1 MKKIVSKVT
10 VFALSTA
17 LAVTP
22 MAFAQTPVSQG
33 AAVAAADTAPLP
45 GAKKSSVVLAA
56 ALGVSVATAAVI
68 VAGLVLAGVVT
79 ASQANNTDDSAT
91 IAAIIAAA
99 GTTGTTGTTG
109 TR

>member
-1 MKKIVSKVT
+1 MKKIAFKAS

-22 MAFAQTPVSQG
+22 MAFAQTPVSQSVG
-33 AAVAAADTAPLP
+33 VAAADTQPLP
-45 GAKKSSVVLAA
+45 GAKKSSAVLAA
-56 ALGVSVATAAVI
+56 ALGVSVAAATAIVVGLV
-68 VAGLVLAGVVT
+68 VAGAIT

-99 GTTGTTGTTG
+99 GTTGTTGT
-109 TR
+109 R